1 MENIYF
7 KKYLKYK
14 TKYINMKGGNGYTP
28 FTIKIKNPD
37 TLLDYYITDKASPA
51 NEINKITNFNN
62 NNYITR
68 ILHHPVNRE
77 IEEIGT
83 KNIYTIKEYNI
94 NDATMIFKIQNN
106 NDNSKKEISLNNSN
120 VVEVSKQFNFI

>member
-28 FTIKIKNPD
+28 FTIKIKKPD
-37 TLLDYYITDKASPA
+37 TLLDYYITYKASSA
-51 NEINKITNFNN
+51 EEIDKITNFNN

-68 ILHHPVNRE
+68 ILLNPVKRE

-83 KNIYTIKEYNI
+83 KNIYTIIEYN
-94 NDATMIFKIQNN
+94 NATMIFKIQNN

-120 VVEVSKQFNFI
+120 VVEVSKQFKFI